1 MNYVVRSEDP
11 YDPERLFM
19 EMSQAYFP
27 YVPKEENYM
36 KNYFYTTQDAQ
47 TMSEINGT
55 LLSYVEEARVKFIL
69 GTLDINDDNVWNS
82 YMSDIEKM
90 GYKTI
95 TDIMQARKDL

>member
-1 MNYVVRSEDP
+1 
-11 YDPERLFM
+11 
-19 EMSQAYFP
+19 
-27 YVPKEENYM
+27 M

-69 GTLDINDDNVWNS
+69 GTLDINDDNVRNS